1 MRFLRATCVVLC
13 VALGLA
19 ACSGDDDDTVASTK
33 PKGPLVTITPG
44 VLTVGTELPAPT
56 FWEGADYRSV
66 HSGLEYDL
74 ARAIA
79 KRLGG
84 LRVEVV
90 KFPFVGISAG
100 ADCTCDLDFS
110 QIGITPERRTHWDFT
125 VPYFDADYA
134 VMVKTSSTVADLE
147 AARRLQFGVQAE
159 TTTLDFLR
167 EKVRPVAEP
176 KLYDTTKAMFDAFNT
191 DEVQAILFDLPILL
205 SAMKEGQVA
214 DAKIVGQFA
223 TGDRYG
229 GILPKGSPNTDAINT
244 TMRTMIAD
252 GTIERLQEQYFGV
265 TTKNAAPFWLPTRG

>member
-1 MRFLRATCVVLC
+1 VRNRRLRAICLVVCVSV
-13 VALGLA
+13 GLA
-19 ACSGDDDDTVASTK
+19 ACGGDDDTTAATTT
-33 PKGPLVTITPG
+33 PKGRLQTITPG

-74 ARAIA
+74 AREIA

-84 LRVEVV
+84 LRVQVV

-100 ADCTCDLDFS
+100 ADCTCDIDFS
-110 QIGITPERRTHWDFT
+110 QIGITLQRQQHWDFT

-134 VMVKTSSTVADLE
+134 VMVKTASTAADLE
-147 AARRLQFGVQAE
+147 AVRQLQFGVQAE
-159 TTTLDFLR
+159 TTAFDFLR
-167 EKVRPVAEP
+167 EKVKPMADA
-176 KLYDTTKAMFDAFNT
+176 KLYDTTKGMFDAFNT

-205 SAMKEGQVA
+205 SAITEGQVA
-214 DAKIVGQFA
+214 DAKIIGQFA

-229 GILPKGSPNTDAINT
+229 GILPKGSKNTATINK

-252 GTIERLQEQYFGV
+252 GTIEQLQERYFGV
-265 TTKNAAPFWLPTRG
+265 TTKHAAPFWAP